1 MRVTPTA
8 AASTKKHKRQMN
20 ASSSLRRRPPQI
32 SLGFMML
39 MMVIFSIMSAGL
51 FYASRVP
58 AVQDEISVLVH
69 GKSDGASEDVGRL
82 AHITFIMF
90 TFTSPLI
97 LAGVLSTGMALLR
110 CVNRSPAVLA
120 GLQTNPLTRWFFR

>member
-1 MRVTPTA
+1 
-8 AASTKKHKRQMN
+8 
-20 ASSSLRRRPPQI
+20 
-32 SLGFMML
+32 MML
-39 MMVIFSIMSAGL
+39 MMVIFSVMSAGL

-69 GKSDGASEDVGRL
+69 GKSGGAGEDLGRM

-97 LAGVLSTGMALLR
+97 LAGVLSTGLALLR
-110 CVNRSPAVLA
+110 WANRTPAVLEF
-120 GLQTNPLTRWFFR
+120 LQSNRMTRWLFLR

>member
-1 MRVTPTA
+1 MN
-8 AASTKKHKRQMN
+8 RQP
-20 ASSSLRRRPPQI
+20 SQHRRPPQI

-39 MMVIFSIMSAGL
+39 TMGIFALMSAGL

-58 AVQDEISVLVH
+58 AVQEEINVLVH
-69 GKSDGASEDVGRL
+69 GQTGTDSEDVGRM

-97 LAGVLSTGMALLR
+97 LASVLSTGMAVR
-110 CVNRSPAVLA
+110 
-120 GLQTNPLTRWFFR
+120 RWYERRG